1 VTGPTTLVVD
11 TGGTS
16 IKAGVFDDVDR
27 PMAEPVR
34 VPTTYPLGPD
44 DLVATVVGIAETLP
58 ESDRVSVGFP
68 GVVRDGRVL
77 TAPAFVARAGLGST
91 VSPDLLHAW
100 TGFDLG
106 GALSQK
112 LGRPTRLAND
122 ADLQGLAVVE
132 GLGLELV
139 VTLGAG
145 FGTALLRDGELC
157 PHMEFAHDLFRE
169 GETYNEQLG
178 DAARQRVGAEEWT
191 GRVQLAL
198 DALYR
203 LLMFDRVW
211 VLGGNAQLLTAGLS
225 AGLTDTRPGDRDGA
239 RAHRGA
245 RDVPRSL
252 CRGVRRGR
260 VHDPRLRPLRL
271 RCERRR
277 APPVPRP
284 EPPARGLPG
293 CHRLAG
299 RRPVGRCRTHRHLG
313 VELLGR

>member
-1 VTGPTTLVVD
+1 MTGPTTLVVD

-34 VPTTYPLGPD
+34 APTTYPLGPD

-225 AGLTDTRPGDRDGA
+225 AGLTAGHGTEATVVDAAVGLLGGVRLWATPTPTISGGSGGSDG
-239 RAHRGA
+239 
-245 RDVPRSL
+245 P
-252 CRGVRRGR
+252 RGVRF
-260 VHDPRLRPLRL
+260 
-271 RCERRR
+271 
-277 APPVPRP
+277 
-284 EPPARGLPG
+284 PA
-293 CHRLAG
+293 
-299 RRPVGRCRTHRHLG
+299 
-313 VELLGR
+313 